1 MSREYSVRQPRTWA
15 ATTTGAPGVC
25 FATNESLELPLCGQ
39 GSPVQARIALG
50 IEEHDLERDGM
61 LEIEECHPN
70 YPNYVEVC
78 FVPPSERLPAYR
90 YRPQA

>member
-1 MSREYSVRQPRTWA
+1 LWSGKPCSSPDCGPALPRI
-15 ATTTGAPGVC
+15 
-25 FATNESLELPLCGQ
+25 ESWRTAL
-39 GSPVQARIALG
+39 IALG

>member
-1 MSREYSVRQPRTWA
+1 VVREA
-15 ATTTGAPGVC
+15 
-25 FATNESLELPLCGQ
+25 
-39 GSPVQARIALG
+39 PVQARIAVRRFRGSNPGETALIALG

-78 FVPPSERLPAYR
+78 FVPPLERLPAYR